1 MDWTVGTFGTLG
13 NDALDSWERRRP
25 GGIIPGSAAVPAA
38 SFLGPPPSRRHH
50 SWDRRRPGG
59 IHPGTAA
66 VPALFGPERPD
77 YVV

>member
-13 NDALDSWERRRP
+13 NDALD
-25 GGIIPGSAAVPAA
+25 
-38 SFLGPPPSRRHH
+38 